1 MAELIFISSLCL
13 FCKTIPS
20 VIVLQKRQKS
30 SSCGAKAKA
39 PENREWKLMFYMDIR
54 HNVKK
59 ANSSKN
65 AFHYLTRTGHFLA
78 KKQDEELEFVRS
90 GHLPAWAK
98 NRPADFWKSADQH
111 EIERGRTSTVLTV
124 ALPKE
129 LNRLQRIELVE
140 SFIQEFT
147 DTYQFPYTAAV
158 HHHAS
163 ALTGEDQPHL
173 HLMYSERS
181 LVDGIERSP
190 EQFFKQYRPKNPQQ
204 GGAQK
209 MTANA
214 LGQGKNQ
221 VVIFRQTTEQLLNDC
236 LQKYAPQKNI
246 MLNGLALTVENSVSC
261 LSNRDYNKQ
270 FGTDLKDVPQI
281 PRWKLYSADPIIQL
295 DVQAQKETIQRIRE
309 ENKMELYKTTYEN
322 ELAKR
327 ELEQIKPLQQRYAD
341 RKKYTDF
348 ELNELQ
354 RTIVKAC
361 QGASYHESFLKMHQ
375 QNCMIMNRLLE
386 RSAFGSVWLEL
397 QKQALMK
404 DLSCEQLIVPGA
416 TFIQIN
422 LQDAEPS
429 VWDKL
434 DQYCSNEDDQAYL
447 HHFLRHL
454 SQFIQKLAN
463 FDDTRSQAFDT
474 NFSYQFY
481 PWQRNDIQR
490 NFEVKQVEMRGFM
503 QLYQGFIAPLASRYF
518 TEDYELDQQHNLK
531 KFKER
536 DDLII
541 EALNTHLEPQILDAV
556 EVNQL
561 NKNESSH
568 DWNGPGF

>member
-1 MAELIFISSLCL
+1 
-13 FCKTIPS
+13 
-20 VIVLQKRQKS
+20 
-30 SSCGAKAKA
+30 
-39 PENREWKLMFYMDIR
+39 MDIR

-65 AFHYLTRTGHFLA
+65 TFHYLTRTGHFLA

-140 SFIQEFT
+140 AFIQEFT

-181 LVDGIERSP
+181 LADGIERSP

-236 LQKYAPQKNI
+236 LQQYAPQKTI

-309 ENKMELYKTTYEN
+309 ENKMELYKTAYEN
-322 ELAKR
+322 ELAKSQ
-327 ELEQIKPLQQRYAD
+327 LEQTQLLGQRYAD

-375 QNCMIMNRLLE
+375 QNCTIMNRLLE
-386 RSAFGSVWLEL
+386 RSAFRAVWLEL
-397 QKQALMK
+397 HKQALF
-404 DLSCEQLIVPGA
+404 DNFSCEQLIVPGA
-416 TFIQIN
+416 SFTQIN
-422 LQDAEPS
+422 LQAAQPS

-454 SQFIQKLAN
+454 SRFIQNLAN
-463 FDDTRSQAFDT
+463 FDDTRSQAFDA
-474 NFSYQFY
+474 NFSYQFD
-481 PWQRNDIQR
+481 PWQREEIQQ
-490 NFEVKQVEMRGFM
+490 NFEGKQVEMRGFM
-503 QLYQGFIAPLASRYF
+503 QLYEDFIVPLASRYF
-518 TEDYELDQQHNLK
+518 PEDYELDQQHHLK

-536 DDLII
+536 DGLII
-541 EALNTHLEPQILDAV
+541 ETLNAHLEPQILDPV
-556 EVNQL
+556 EATQF
-561 NKNESSH
+561 KNDDSSH
-568 DWNGPGF
+568 EWNGPGF

>member
-1 MAELIFISSLCL
+1 MAELIFISSPCL

-140 SFIQEFT
+140 SFIREFT
-147 DTYQFPYTAAV
+147 ATYQFPYTAAV

-181 LVDGIERSP
+181 LADGIERSP

-236 LQKYAPQKNI
+236 LQKYAPQKTI

-341 RKKYTDF
+341 RKKYADF

-531 KFKER
+531 K
-536 DDLII
+536 
-541 EALNTHLEPQILDAV
+541 
-556 EVNQL
+556 
-561 NKNESSH
+561 
-568 DWNGPGF
+568 

>member
-1 MAELIFISSLCL
+1 MAELIFISSPCL

-236 LQKYAPQKNI
+236 LQQYAPQKTI
-246 MLNGLALTVENSVSC
+246 MLNGLALTVENKVSC
-261 LSNRDYNKQ
+261 WGRLR
-270 FGTDLKDVPQI
+270 
-281 PRWKLYSADPIIQL
+281 
-295 DVQAQKETIQRIRE
+295 
-309 ENKMELYKTTYEN
+309 
-322 ELAKR
+322 KR
-327 ELEQIKPLQQRYAD
+327 KI
-341 RKKYTDF
+341 
-348 ELNELQ
+348 
-354 RTIVKAC
+354 
-361 QGASYHESFLKMHQ
+361 
-375 QNCMIMNRLLE
+375 
-386 RSAFGSVWLEL
+386 
-397 QKQALMK
+397 
-404 DLSCEQLIVPGA
+404 
-416 TFIQIN
+416 
-422 LQDAEPS
+422 
-429 VWDKL
+429 
-434 DQYCSNEDDQAYL
+434 
-447 HHFLRHL
+447 
-454 SQFIQKLAN
+454 
-463 FDDTRSQAFDT
+463 
-474 NFSYQFY
+474 
-481 PWQRNDIQR
+481 
-490 NFEVKQVEMRGFM
+490 
-503 QLYQGFIAPLASRYF
+503 
-518 TEDYELDQQHNLK
+518 
-531 KFKER
+531 
-536 DDLII
+536 
-541 EALNTHLEPQILDAV
+541 
-556 EVNQL
+556 
-561 NKNESSH
+561 
-568 DWNGPGF
+568 

>member
-1 MAELIFISSLCL
+1 
-13 FCKTIPS
+13 
-20 VIVLQKRQKS
+20 
-30 SSCGAKAKA
+30 
-39 PENREWKLMFYMDIR
+39 MFYMDIR

-140 SFIQEFT
+140 SFIREFT
-147 DTYQFPYTAAV
+147 ATYQFPYTAAV
-158 HHHAS
+158 HNHAS

-181 LVDGIERSP
+181 LADGIERSP

-236 LQKYAPQKNI
+236 LQKYAPQKTI

-281 PRWKLYSADPIIQL
+281 PRWKLYSADPIVQL
-295 DVQAQKETIQRIRE
+295 DVQAQKETIQQIRKQ
-309 ENKMELYKTTYEN
+309 NKAELYKAEYE
-322 ELAKR
+322 K
-327 ELEQIKPLQQRYAD
+327 ELEKRALAQTTPLQQRYAD
-341 RKKYTDF
+341 PKEYKDY
-348 ELNELQ
+348 ELNQLQ
-354 RTIVKAC
+354 KNIVDAC
-361 QGASYHESFLKMHQ
+361 QSMTTQVDLRAKHQEICKVTNRLFEHRTFGQTLLALQ
-375 QNCMIMNRLLE
+375 QNN
-386 RSAFGSVWLEL
+386 
-397 QKQALMK
+397 LMTNF
-404 DLSCEQLIVPGA
+404 SCEQLINTGA
-416 TFIQIN
+416 DFIQIN
-422 LQDAEPS
+422 LKNADSE
-429 VWDKL
+429 VWEKL
-434 DQYCSNEDDQAYL
+434 DAFCGNEADRDFLQY
-447 HHFLRHL
+447 HLRHL
-454 SQFIQKLAN
+454 AQFIQQLY
-463 FDDTRSQAFDT
+463 DIDTKRSRTFEQ

-481 PWQRNDIQR
+481 PWQRHDIQQ
-490 NFEVKQVEMRGFM
+490 NFEQKQTEMREFM
-503 QLYQGFIAPLASRYF
+503 QLYESFIAPVANRYF
-518 TEDYELDQQHNLK
+518 PEDYELYLQQYLE

-536 DDLII
+536 DQQITAALAADIEPMITTKMESEQEKRSDLGNIY
-541 EALNTHLEPQILDAV
+541 DR
-556 EVNQL
+556 
-561 NKNESSH
+561 
-568 DWNGPGF
+568 PGF